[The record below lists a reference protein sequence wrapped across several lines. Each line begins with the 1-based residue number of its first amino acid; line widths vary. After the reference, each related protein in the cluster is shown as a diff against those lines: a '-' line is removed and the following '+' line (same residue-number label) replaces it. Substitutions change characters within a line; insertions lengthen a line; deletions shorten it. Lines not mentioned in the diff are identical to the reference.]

1 MSYLSGISPDV
12 LQKIG
17 AAFKAARYAAE
28 RQNMPEARR
37 LFTMA
42 DGDWRANGSDSAL
55 DDNRRYAWEAIYGT
69 QAQQA
74 SAQADTRAGQ
84 ALVAQGRVNAAPVP
98 VPSTWDLVAEAVSE
112 VVSSVPSVIAASP
125 TPTPTSPIAPSP
137 ATVQS
142 PNTPV
147 FAPGE
152 KITTWWGA
160 PAAPKVIP
168 TAAPVA
174 ATSKWPY
181 ILGALSLL
189 ATGTAFY
196 FKYRKRA
203 SRGRP

>member
-1 MSYLSGISPDV
+1 VSYLSGLAPDV
-12 LQKIG
+12 LQRIG

-28 RQNMPEARR
+28 RQDMAGARK
-37 LFTMA
+37 LFARA
-42 DGDWRANGSDSAL
+42 DGDWRASGSDSAL
-55 DDNRRYAWEAIYGT
+55 DDDRRYAWESIYGT

-74 SAQADTRAGQ
+74 AARSDTRAGQ
-84 ALVAQGRVNAAPVP
+84 ALVAQGRVNAAPAP

-112 VVSSVPSVIAASP
+112 VVSSGPSVIAAP
-125 TPTPTSPIAPSP
+125 TPPIPTTPALNLVAIQT
-137 ATVQS
+137 

-160 PAAPKVIP
+160 PTAPKAIP
-168 TAAPVA
+168 TATPVA

-181 ILGALSLL
+181 ILGALSI
-189 ATGTAFY
+189 AAVGTVAY

-203 SRGRP
+203 RRQ